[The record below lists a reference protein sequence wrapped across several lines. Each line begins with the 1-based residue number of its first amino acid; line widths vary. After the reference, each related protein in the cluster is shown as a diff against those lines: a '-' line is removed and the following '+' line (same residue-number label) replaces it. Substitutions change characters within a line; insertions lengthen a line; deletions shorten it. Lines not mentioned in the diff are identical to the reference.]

1 MNQTQRR
8 SEIASI
14 VRLRAWKLALAGP
27 SVYWYFPIFYA
38 ILTSG
43 KNTSPIGL
51 AALLIVM
58 MFSASWGFLLND
70 LFDREA
76 DSKSGRA
83 DVIHGHTLKKSTM
96 QALILLTAL
105 VSWIIVFS
113 IGGGYMFKVVLALD
127 YLIATMYSLPPIK
140 LKIRRIWGFIANS
153 LMERPL
159 PILVFLLYMNYYNI
173 YTILLP
179 IVMELTWSVFKHQA
193 ADVHQ
198 DIEAHV
204 TTFAAHLGEKLS
216 NEIVNW
222 FLNPL
227 SVISLLFLTIIGA
240 FNIAPLRIP
249 LELVFALT
257 LVGIALA
264 AIAEKQGR
272 ITTYV
277 TPTDPPYIMFLNLSY
292 KFLLLPVMAYGIEM
306 LTPSFYPLIAFLT
319 ATLGYHAY
327 SYWKFAKKTL

>member
-1 MNQTQRR
+1 MNQTQ

-27 SVYWYFPIFYA
+27 SVYWYFPIFFA
-38 ILTSG
+38 ILTG
-43 KNTSPIGL
+43 ANNTSSIGL
-51 AALLIVM
+51 VALLLVL

-83 DVIHGHTLKKSTM
+83 DVIHGHNLKKSTM
-96 QALILLTAL
+96 QVLILSTAV
-105 VSWIIVFS
+105 VSWIIVFL

-127 YLIATMYSLPPIK
+127 YLIATLYSLPPIK
-140 LKIRRIWGFIANS
+140 LKIRRIWGFVANS

-204 TTFAAHLGEKLS
+204 TTFAAHLGENLS
-216 NEIVNW
+216 NKIVKW

-227 SVISLLFLTIIGA
+227 SVFSLLFLITIGGL
-240 FNIAPLRIP
+240 NIAPLRIP
-249 LELVFALT
+249 LELVFILT
-257 LVGIALA
+257 VVGIALA

-292 KFLLLPVMAYGIEM
+292 KFLLLPVMAYGIVI
-306 LTPSFYPLIAFLT
+306 LAVPFYPLIAFLVV
-319 ATLGYHAY
+319 TLGYHTY
-327 SYWKFAKKTL
+327 SYWKFAKKAL